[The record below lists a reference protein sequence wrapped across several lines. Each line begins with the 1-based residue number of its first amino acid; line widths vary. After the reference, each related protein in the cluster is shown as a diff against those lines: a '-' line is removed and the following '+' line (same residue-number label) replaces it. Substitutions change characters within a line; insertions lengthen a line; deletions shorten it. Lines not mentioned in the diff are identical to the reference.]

1 VRSMGKGTSMSD
13 VEKEIDEL
21 QCKLTAKTREI
32 EALVAEELNLGDINA
47 MDGIAYTRL
56 RTYVEELIEKW
67 QQADVDH
74 SGSNPDTPANRLI
87 AEREEIEEQIL
98 TLQVR

>member
-1 VRSMGKGTSMSD
+1 MRSVGKGTSMSD

-32 EALVAEELNLGDINA
+32 ETLVAEKLNLGDIDA
-47 MDGIAYTRL
+47 MEGTAYDQL

-67 QQADVDH
+67 QQAKVDH
-74 SGSNPDTPANRLI
+74 SGSDPATAVNALI
-87 AEREEIEEQIL
+87 AEREEIEEQIVEL
-98 TLQVR
+98 RVR